1 GDFPSVV
8 DVGNPAI
15 ADGMHPALTRG
26 VGVRRFNDLRA
37 WQLAAELR
45 DRVVAVT
52 AHPHFRNDLRFRD
65 QLRGAACSA
74 PRLIAEGFGR
84 FGRRELRRYLT
95 MARAELIEVQNDLL
109 DLETRAWFE
118 QKEVDALKD
127 LADHAIRV
135 TTRFLSS
142 LHGD

>member
-1 GDFPSVV
+1 
-8 DVGNPAI
+8 
-15 ADGMHPALTRG
+15 M
-26 VGVRRFNDLRA
+26 GVRRFTDLRA

-45 DRVVAVT
+45 DRIVAVT
-52 AHPHFRNDLRFRD
+52 ANPHFRTDLRFRD

-95 MARAELIEVQNDLL
+95 MARAELIEVQNDLI
-109 DLETRAWFE
+109 DLEKRSWFE
-118 QKEVDALKD
+118 QSEIDALKD
-127 LADHAIRV
+127 LADHATRV

-142 LHGD
+142 LDGD